1 MSSLTTVD
9 KRYLEKILNM
19 GRGYVLDFT
28 DATFEEFF
36 KRYNVDIHG
45 VQYQTYGRSK
55 ARKLRA
61 FWEQESDTLVGRVLS
76 EMLDNYEADCDL
88 NDRERDTGLLAKS
101 REIVARLSIRDA
113 ATKPVAVEG
122 FLNKEFEIP
131 SIHKLPVETLVAKI
145 IEARLNEAQAALS
158 VSAYLSVIFLCGSV
172 LEGVLLG
179 EAQREPEKFNRSPTS
194 PKWPDGKVKSF
205 QDWSLAQ
212 FIDVACDINVLKP
225 DVKEFSHGLRHFR
238 NYIHPYEQ
246 MASNFTPDEHTAK
259 VCFQVLKAAL
269 ASVAGERQ

>member
-1 MSSLTTVD
+1 MSSLTAVD

-19 GRGYVLDFT
+19 GGGYVLDFT

-36 KRYNVDIHG
+36 KHHDMHIHSD
-45 VQYQTYGRSK
+45 QYQTYGTSK
-55 ARKLRA
+55 AKKLRA
-61 FWEQESDTLVGRVLS
+61 FWERESDALVGSVLS
-76 EMLDNYEADCDL
+76 EMLDNYQAECDL
-88 NDRERDTGLLAKS
+88 NGREPDTGLLAKS
-101 REIVARLSIRDA
+101 REIIARLSGKA
-113 ATKPVAVEG
+113 AVAKTMVVEG

-131 SIHKLPVETLVAKI
+131 SIHKLPVETLVAEI
-145 IEARLNEAQAALS
+145 IEARLKEAQAALS
-158 VSAYLSVIFLCGSV
+158 VRAYLSVIFLCGSV

-179 EAQREPEKFNRSPTS
+179 AAQRKPEKFNRSPTS
-194 PKWPDGKVKSF
+194 PKGPDGKVKSF

-238 NYIHPYEQ
+238 NYIHPYAQ